1 MWLLD
6 KIKKDYVTLSKRV
19 KQQVQEQKEA
29 ERREMEAKRKRVEA
43 LRKER
48 ELEEARKAEK
58 SNEKEQDGK
67 HATEQPAQESVKEK
81 PTASQTRIPIPED
94 SIISAETIQ
103 KLNEEAPTFDQQ
115 SGTELTQLNT
125 PRETSNS

>member
-1 MWLLD
+1 MD
-6 KIKKDYVTLSKRV
+6 KIKKDYVVLSKRV
-19 KQQVQEQKEA
+19 KQQVHEQKEA

-48 ELEEARKAEK
+48 ELEEAKKAEK
-58 SNEKEQDGK
+58 ANETEGK
-67 HATEQPAQESVKEK
+67 QVAEQPALESVKEK
-81 PTASQTRIPIPED
+81 SKASQIKIPIIPEE

-115 SGTELTQLNT
+115 TGTELTQLNT